1 MIKHEEAGY
10 DFKADSKGIK
20 QKLLTGEKVN
30 QTINEITNPVVKRSV
45 SQTVKVI
52 NAIIRTY
59 GSPQAINIE
68 LAREMSKTFEE
79 RRKIKGDMEK
89 RQKNNEDVKKQIQ
102 ELGKLS
108 PTGQDILKYRLWQ
121 EQQGICMYSGK
132 TIPLE
137 ELFKPGYD
145 IDHILPYSITFDDSF
160 GIRYLSLLRKTAKRE
175 TGHLMNTW
183 EMMSS
188 VGMSLKLV

>member
-1 MIKHEEAGY
+1 
-10 DFKADSKGIK
+10 
-20 QKLLTGEKVN
+20 
-30 QTINEITNPVVKRSV
+30 
-45 SQTVKVI
+45 
-52 NAIIRTY
+52 
-59 GSPQAINIE
+59 
-68 LAREMSKTFEE
+68 
-79 RRKIKGDMEK
+79 
-89 RQKNNEDVKKQIQ
+89 
-102 ELGKLS
+102 
-108 PTGQDILKYRLWQ
+108 
-121 EQQGICMYSGK
+121 MYSGK

>member
-1 MIKHEEAGY
+1 
-10 DFKADSKGIK
+10 
-20 QKLLTGEKVN
+20 
-30 QTINEITNPVVKRSV
+30 
-45 SQTVKVI
+45 
-52 NAIIRTY
+52 
-59 GSPQAINIE
+59 
-68 LAREMSKTFEE
+68 
-79 RRKIKGDMEK
+79 MEK

-145 IDHILPYSITFDDSF
+145 IDHILPQAVIKDDSLDLMTVF

>member
-1 MIKHEEAGY
+1 MTYDKACEEAGY
-10 DFKADSKGIK
+10 DFKADSKGTK
-20 QKLLTGEKVN
+20 QKLLTGENVN

-89 RQKNNEDVKKQIQ
+89 RQKNNEDVK
-102 ELGKLS
+102 S
-108 PTGQDILKYRLWQ
+108 R
-121 EQQGICMYSGK
+121 
-132 TIPLE
+132 
-137 ELFKPGYD
+137 F
-145 IDHILPYSITFDDSF
+145 
-160 GIRYLSLLRKTAKRE
+160 R
-175 TGHLMNTW
+175 NW
-183 EMMSS
+183 ENYHQPDRIF
-188 VGMSLKLV
+188 

>member
-1 MIKHEEAGY
+1 MTYDKACEEAGY

-89 RQKNNEDVKKQIQ
+89 RQKNNEDVK
-102 ELGKLS
+102 S
-108 PTGQDILKYRLWQ
+108 R
-121 EQQGICMYSGK
+121 
-132 TIPLE
+132 
-137 ELFKPGYD
+137 F
-145 IDHILPYSITFDDSF
+145 
-160 GIRYLSLLRKTAKRE
+160 R
-175 TGHLMNTW
+175 NW
-183 EMMSS
+183 ENYHQPDRIF
-188 VGMSLKLV
+188 

>member
-1 MIKHEEAGY
+1 M
-10 DFKADSKGIK
+10 
-20 QKLLTGEKVN
+20 N

-160 GIRYLSLLRKTAKRE
+160 RNKVLVTSQENRQKGKRTPYE
-175 TGHLMNTW
+175 
-183 EMMSS
+183 
-188 VGMSLKLV
+188 

>member
-1 MIKHEEAGY
+1 M
-10 DFKADSKGIK
+10 
-20 QKLLTGEKVN
+20 N

-89 RQKNNEDVKKQIQ
+89 RQKNNEDVK
-102 ELGKLS
+102 S
-108 PTGQDILKYRLWQ
+108 R
-121 EQQGICMYSGK
+121 
-132 TIPLE
+132 
-137 ELFKPGYD
+137 F
-145 IDHILPYSITFDDSF
+145 
-160 GIRYLSLLRKTAKRE
+160 R
-175 TGHLMNTW
+175 NW
-183 EMMSS
+183 ENYHQPDRIF
-188 VGMSLKLV
+188 